1 MCKNLKVLWL
11 DTCSYFHNFDHHGQ
25 KKMLDI
31 PGKIVK
37 NNSSVEIKENRI
49 WIVKD
54 GEESYACRRLQ
65 AMMKLLP

>member
-1 MCKNLKVLWL
+1 
-11 DTCSYFHNFDHHGQ
+11 
-25 KKMLDI
+25 MLEI

>member
-1 MCKNLKVLWL
+1 
-11 DTCSYFHNFDHHGQ
+11 
-25 KKMLDI
+25 MLEI

-54 GEESYACRRLQ
+54 GEESSACRRLP